1 MSAPRT
7 SSLTALV
14 FSSLFSL
21 TSLTLGARGAAA
33 AGWGPW
39 EMRIAGGGE
48 LGATSFGIF
57 DLGLRKGPLS
67 IQLLTDTLDLRY
79 APELRQ
85 GRAFVG
91 LRAETFAAGLL
102 ISPWT
107 DGAPD
112 PARALYAAYL
122 GLDGGYVRYL
132 PAGLYAG
139 VQGSARLYLFFAQSQ
154 TTAAV
159 PGPTPVFT
167 LEGVL
172 GHYTEVSH
180 LWLRAG
186 LDGELTVAMPH
197 VAVEATVRPDWALA
211 PRVEVRGAWARN
223 QDFITRTR
231 LGGLNPYV
239 VPLAGAAWAEFWVES
254 YLALRAGPSLK
265 VRLPSRRGAETR
277 DHSLELAVV
286 SDVAGFDGRTELGFG
301 LLGRWRYGRY
311 SLDAA
316 LGYAPWLHRQE
327 GVWRVTG
334 FLLFGT
340 DWSPLRKRP
349 TRPAPPEAPSGK

>member
-1 MSAPRT
+1 MATPRQI
-7 SSLTALV
+7 SLTAAI
-14 FSSLFSL
+14 FSSLISL
-21 TSLTLGARGAAA
+21 TQAAA
-33 AGWGPW
+33 AAPGTPW
-39 EMRIAGGGE
+39 EMRIGGGGE

-79 APELRQ
+79 APELKR

-91 LRAETFAAGLL
+91 LRAETFAAGLM

-132 PAGLYAG
+132 PAGFYAG
-139 VQGSARLYLFFAQSQ
+139 VQGGARLYLFFAQSQ

-167 LEGVL
+167 AEGVL
-172 GHYTEVSH
+172 GHYTPSSH
-180 LWLRAG
+180 LWVRAG

-254 YLALRAGPSLK
+254 YLALRAGPSVR
-265 VRLPSRRGAETR
+265 VRLPSRRVTE
-277 DHSLELAVV
+277 HSLELAAV

-316 LGYAPWLHRQE
+316 LGYAPLVHRQE
-327 GVWRVTG
+327 GISRVTG

-340 DWSPLRKRP
+340 DWSPLRRP
-349 TRPAPPEAPSGK
+349 TPKPAPVTPAASPASAPAR